1 MVLRLNITMQ
11 TTACTDRVVGDILS
25 SWRYDISG
33 ITPEMRRDYE
43 QHLVEC
49 HHCCS
54 RQRLHRFIDVALIG
68 LSTLSIGTFL
78 LGLAAIHR
86 IQPLQHWA
94 LVDLHLWQ
102 MSFVLSLQ
110 AAAIA
115 GSARL
120 APDVGP
126 GSRNHPGA
134 RLHRGSRPGPGACS
148 AGSYSRRITGAPDEK
163 RSLANSWSLRMFA
176 QLCRMQGSSDSRS
189 H

>member
-1 MVLRLNITMQ
+1 MQ
-11 TTACTDRVVGDILS
+11 MRACTDRVVGDILS

-49 HHCCS
+49 AYCHA
-54 RQRLHRFIDVALIG
+54 RQRLHRTVDVGLIG
-68 LSTLSIGTFL
+68 LSTLSIAAFL

-94 LVDLHLWQ
+94 LLDLHLWQ

-115 GSARL
+115 GLLLSLLLWVLVAVATPAPVYLAEVAMAQARVL
-120 APDVGP
+120 QDRIPEELRERLM
-126 GSRNHPGA
+126 RNVA
-134 RLHRGSRPGPGACS
+134 
-148 AGSYSRRITGAPDEK
+148 
-163 RSLANSWSLRMFA
+163 
-176 QLCRMQGSSDSRS
+176 
-189 H
+189 